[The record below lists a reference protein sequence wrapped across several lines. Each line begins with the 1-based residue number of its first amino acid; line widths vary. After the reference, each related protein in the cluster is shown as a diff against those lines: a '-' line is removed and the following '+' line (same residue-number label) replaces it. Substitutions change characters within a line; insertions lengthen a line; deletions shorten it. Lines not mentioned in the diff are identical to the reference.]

1 MTSNRSAE
9 KNNVFLHN
17 AAEKIRMCLPLY
29 VCTGILCLVASAT
42 LAVGALKSAGANTL
56 NFNYLTVSEFFY
68 GLAFTVTISST
79 LFCFRQLWKKTAAD
93 MEYSVPLGIR
103 GKFFSDLSA
112 AVFINL
118 SPFLVSCFI
127 MLIGFLIGYAKYEG
141 KVVVPATEY
150 TQGVVSHLFGSLL
163 VQLGMFTISG
173 ILLIALAMSM
183 TIFVAACC
191 GKIEETVFYLAIFC
205 ILIPTGLQM
214 IPTIMINYSLGAY
227 STGSELISG
236 TSPITGFLQIMG
248 LADQFAPP
256 SKWLESAAIMLAAAA
271 VFAVSSYFIY
281 IGRRAEQTGSV
292 LTSRPILAA
301 VEFVIMLTG
310 ISYTIALDKGFIPV
324 LFAAYIITAE
334 VVYNIKRPAVKR
346 SLIKIAVMASAVALF
361 IGIAN
366 ATNKFGAVTRIPSAD
381 KIESVHIET
390 NIGAGYGSWE
400 ADLTAPEEI
409 EKIREL
415 QQSLIDFYLDN
426 KKEIDKIY
434 KYMYIDGYI
443 SDEVASFGDASI
455 TYTLKNGNTVHRFY
469 MVDYDSF
476 YNYISIANM
485 DGAKKAAAE
494 KITAD
499 LDYVENC
506 VFSYRSFNMF
516 GAGQNYDFDDISDDY
531 SSRLAEALRTDIEN
545 ETYEQYTHRPM
556 PVGDIEIM
564 LPISQIRVYPHY
576 VNTLAVLREKIDID
590 TSINLADTENAAI
603 FKIKTPDEK
612 ATDFDFENKFFTR
625 SILERYTW
633 SYYADDYKQEPP
645 LLCLE
650 YLKEKLPSGEY
661 EDVIGTL
668 ENIIANSYSTYVG
681 EGDFTVITG
690 ISWYD
695 NAIIPD
701 EYAEAARELKKYEIT
716 PDEYIKWHE
725 EWEKGKKQN

>member
-1 MTSNRSAE
+1 MTSNRSD
-9 KNNVFLHN
+9 KKTNVFLHN
-17 AAEKIRMCLPLY
+17 AAEKIRKNIPLFILICLFDLVSAGIITVGAFGNAKQFNELNDDFIITAAFFFAGALALTIPALLSCFPQLHKKSAVDTEFSLPLG
-29 VCTGILCLVASAT
+29 T
-42 LAVGALKSAGANTL
+42 KS
-56 NFNYLTVSEFFY
+56 
-68 GLAFTVTISST
+68 
-79 LFCFRQLWKKTAAD
+79 K
-93 MEYSVPLGIR
+93 M
-103 GKFFSDLSA
+103 FSDLTA
-112 AVFINL
+112 AAAMNFV
-118 SPFLVSCFI
+118 PFLVSCVI
-127 MLIGFLIGYAKYEG
+127 MLIGFLIGYAVFEG

-150 TQGVVSHLFGSLL
+150 SYEVVSHLFGNLL
-163 VQLGMFTISG
+163 GRLGYFAVG
-173 ILLIALAMSM
+173 GVCLIALTMAMTFFIAVCSGNLFE
-183 TIFVAACC
+183 TISYMILFS
-191 GKIEETVFYLAIFC
+191 L
-205 ILIPTGLQM
+205 LIPSGFRL
-214 IPTIMINYSLGAY
+214 IPSVMKNYSY
-227 STGSELISG
+227 SGYSAGESIVYN
-236 TSPITGFLQIMG
+236 TSPVTAFSTLYELMDGQKDLMYWQGWII
-248 LADQFAPP
+248 PVII
-256 SKWLESAAIMLAAAA
+256 SAAVFAAAA
-271 VFAVSSYFIY
+271 VLICPT
-281 IGRRAEQTGSV
+281 RRAEQTGLA
-292 LTSRPILAA
+292 LTSRGLLAA
-301 VEFVIMLTG
+301 AEFASILVG
-310 ISYTIALDKGFIPV
+310 ISYYMDSNNLLIISIIIVLIAAIE
-324 LFAAYIITAE
+324 II
-334 VVYNIKRPAVKR
+334 YNVKKPAVLKCV
-346 SLIKIAVMASAVALF
+346 IKLASMAAAIALF
-361 IGIAN
+361 IGLAN
-366 ATNKFGAVTRIPSAD
+366 ATNKFGVVTRIPSAD

-455 TYTLKNGNTVHRFY
+455 TYTLKNGSKVHRFY

-485 DGAKKAAAE
+485 DGVKKALAE

-499 LDYVENC
+499 LEHVKNS

-590 TSINLADTENAAI
+590 TSVNLADTENAAI
-603 FKIKTPDEK
+603 FRIKTPDEK

-625 SILERYTW
+625 SILERY
-633 SYYADDYKQEPP
+633 DFDYHIDEFEEPS

-650 YLKEKLPSGEY
+650 YLKDTLPSGEY

-668 ENIIANSYSTYVG
+668 ENILANSYSTYVG